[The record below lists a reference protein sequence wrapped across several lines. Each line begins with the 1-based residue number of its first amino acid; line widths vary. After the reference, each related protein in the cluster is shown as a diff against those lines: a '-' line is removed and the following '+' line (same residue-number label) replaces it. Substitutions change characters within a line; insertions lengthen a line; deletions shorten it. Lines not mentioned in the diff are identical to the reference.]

1 MTGII
6 ERLQEF
12 VQSFMVQDF
21 RLLDIVEIIII
32 AVVIYHLILWVRRTQ
47 AWLVVRGIIIIL
59 VFVLI
64 AYLLQFNAILWIF
77 NRVINILAVA
87 LVVIF
92 QPELRK
98 ALDSLGRRNIFS
110 RILDFGANRDTSER
124 FTNRTVNEIMRAV
137 STMAK
142 AKTGALIVLEQ
153 ETPLDE
159 YETTGIRLD
168 SVISS
173 QLLVNVF
180 EHNTPLHDGAVIMRN
195 NRLIAATCYLPLSDN
210 MQLSKALGTRH
221 RAGLGMS
228 EVTDALVVIVS
239 EETGGISVA
248 KAGELKTD
256 ITEAELRTYLE
267 QSQGKT
273 DEGKKIKLLKG
284 KQKNEETAD

>member
-159 YETTGIRLD
+159 YERTGIRLD